1 MPKFQTT
8 LLFDLDGTLIDSTP
22 AILDGFHYVF
32 AHLGAAEPSDE
43 AIKKLIGHPLEV
55 MFERLGVTRD
65 VQNLVLAYKQRYA
78 QTFLDQTV
86 LLSGAFETVRAASEF
101 ANLGVVTTKT
111 SKFSKILLRHLGIAE
126 FFGTIVGREDVRDPK
141 PSAEPILKAL
151 ENLGICG
158 ATASKNSV
166 ATAGKISDASSG
178 KARDASGDEN
188 TSIASMGAISS
199 EILAS
204 DLLGSSVS
212 DLDSSRICE
221 QNLNRI
227 LSKNLGKISFGNLG
241 EAEGENDEDAA
252 SDKSRKG
259 DERRAGIGSNGCNKV
274 ESGSDERRAGIESV
288 DNERRANDD
297 EIYRACS
304 VQTRAAPKAS
314 LFCNQNIFMIGDT
327 SLDAIAAKS
336 AAVRSVGVSCGY
348 GSASELRAHFEFVCA
363 DAKEAVELIR
373 EISSKF

>member
-22 AILDGFHYVF
+22 AILEGFHYAF

-55 MFERLGVTRD
+55 MFERLGMTRD
-65 VQNLVLAYKQRYA
+65 VQNFLLAYKQRYA
-78 QTFLDQTV
+78 QIFLDQTV
-86 LLSGAFETVRAASEF
+86 LLSGAFEAVRSASEF

-126 FFGTIVGREDVRDPK
+126 FFGTIVGRESVKNPK

-158 ATASKNSV
+158 ANASQSPHAARGKTHD
-166 ATAGKISDASSG
+166 ATA
-178 KARDASGDEN
+178 DEN
-188 TSIASMGAISS
+188 TSVASRNTILSEISAPDLKSLPTLDPDPSKVYEQNLSSIASQNSDTISFKNLSEAKSDRHEVGDKNRKDNIGTEEESDKGGARGSKIYDTHELNSAPCYDKICS
-199 EILAS
+199 DEIL
-204 DLLGSSVS
+204 SSVS
-212 DLDSSRICE
+212 
-221 QNLNRI
+221 
-227 LSKNLGKISFGNLG
+227 
-241 EAEGENDEDAA
+241 
-252 SDKSRKG
+252 
-259 DERRAGIGSNGCNKV
+259 
-274 ESGSDERRAGIESV
+274 
-288 DNERRANDD
+288 
-297 EIYRACS
+297 
-304 VQTRAAPKAS
+304 
-314 LFCNQNIFMIGDT
+314 QNIFMIGDT
-327 SLDAIAAKS
+327 SLDAISAKS

-348 GSASELRAHFEFVCA
+348 GSALELRAHFEFVCA

>member
-22 AILDGFHYVF
+22 AILEGFHYAF

-43 AIKKLIGHPLEV
+43 AIKKVIGHPLEV

-65 VQNLVLAYKQRYA
+65 VQNFVLAYKQRYA
-78 QTFLDQTV
+78 QIFLDQTV
-86 LLSGAFETVRAASEF
+86 LLSGAYEAVRAASEF

-111 SKFSKILLRHLGIAE
+111 SKFSKILLHQLVIAK
-126 FFGTIVGREDVRDPK
+126 FFGTIDGREDVQDPK

-158 ATASKNSV
+158 ATTSKSSNTISSKACY
-166 ATAGKISDASSG
+166 ATA
-178 KARDASGDEN
+178 DEN
-188 TSIASMGAISS
+188 TSAASRNAILS
-199 EILAS
+199 EISAP
-204 DLLGSSVS
+204 DLKSLPAL
-212 DLDSSRICE
+212 DPDSSKVFE
-221 QNLNRI
+221 QNL
-227 LSKNLGKISFGNLG
+227 SKAKSDRHEAGDNSQKSCVDIEGESDKGGARGGKIY
-241 EAEGENDEDAA
+241 DAHELN
-252 SDKSRKG
+252 STPCYDK
-259 DERRAGIGSNGCNKV
+259 IC
-274 ESGSDERRAGIESV
+274 SDEILLSV
-288 DNERRANDD
+288 
-297 EIYRACS
+297 S
-304 VQTRAAPKAS
+304 
-314 LFCNQNIFMIGDT
+314 QNIFMIGDT
-327 SLDAIAAKS
+327 SLDAISAKS

>member
-1 MPKFQTT
+1 MPKFQTI

-22 AILDGFHYVF
+22 AILDGFHYAF
-32 AHLGAAEPSDE
+32 AHLGAVEPSDG

-65 VQNLVLAYKQRYA
+65 VQNFVLAYKQRYA

-86 LLSGAFETVRAASEF
+86 LLSGAFEAVRAASEF

-158 ATASKNSV
+158 TTASKSPHV
-166 ATAGKISDASSG
+166 ARGKTHDATA
-178 KARDASGDEN
+178 DEN
-188 TSIASMGAISS
+188 TSAAGRNTILS
-199 EILAS
+199 EIS
-204 DLLGSSVS
+204 EPDLKSLSA
-212 DLDSSRICE
+212 LDPSKVCE
-221 QNLNRI
+221 QNLSSIASQNSDRI
-227 LSKNLGKISFGNLG
+227 SFKDLSEVKSDRHEAGDKSQKSGIGIEGESYKSGARGGKIY
-241 EAEGENDEDAA
+241 DAHELN
-252 SDKSRKG
+252 STPCYDK
-259 DERRAGIGSNGCNKV
+259 IC
-274 ESGSDERRAGIESV
+274 SDEILPSV
-288 DNERRANDD
+288 
-297 EIYRACS
+297 S
-304 VQTRAAPKAS
+304 
-314 LFCNQNIFMIGDT
+314 QNIFMIGDT

>member
-22 AILDGFHYVF
+22 AILDGFHYAF

-65 VQNLVLAYKQRYA
+65 VQNFVLAYKQRYA

-86 LLSGAFETVRAASEF
+86 LLSGAFEAVRAASEF

-111 SKFSKILLRHLGIAE
+111 SKFSKILLQHLGIAD
-126 FFGTIVGREDVRDPK
+126 FFGTIVGREDVKNPK

-158 ATASKNSV
+158 ATASKSSNTISSKACY
-166 ATAGKISDASSG
+166 ATANKNTSAASRSAILNEISAPDLKSLPALDPDPSKVYEQNLS
-178 KARDASGDEN
+178 
-188 TSIASMGAISS
+188 SIASQNSDRISFKNLSEVKSDRYEAGDKSQKSGIGIEGESYKSGARCSKIYNAHELNFTHCCYDKICSD
-199 EILAS
+199 EILP
-204 DLLGSSVS
+204 SV
-212 DLDSSRICE
+212 I
-221 QNLNRI
+221 
-227 LSKNLGKISFGNLG
+227 
-241 EAEGENDEDAA
+241 
-252 SDKSRKG
+252 
-259 DERRAGIGSNGCNKV
+259 
-274 ESGSDERRAGIESV
+274 
-288 DNERRANDD
+288 
-297 EIYRACS
+297 
-304 VQTRAAPKAS
+304 
-314 LFCNQNIFMIGDT
+314 QNIFTIGDT
-327 SLDAIAAKS
+327 LLDAIAAKS

>member
-22 AILDGFHYVF
+22 AILDSFHYAF

-43 AIKKLIGHPLEV
+43 AIKRLIGHPLEV
-55 MFERLGVTRD
+55 MFERLGMTRD
-65 VQNLVLAYKQRYA
+65 VQNFVLAYKQRYA
-78 QTFLDQTV
+78 QIFLDQTV
-86 LLSGAFETVRAASEF
+86 LLSGAFEAVRMASEF

-158 ATASKNSV
+158 ATASQSPHAACGKTHD
-166 ATAGKISDASSG
+166 ATA
-178 KARDASGDEN
+178 DEN
-188 TSIASMGAISS
+188 TGAASRSAILSEISAPDLKSLLALDPDPSKVYEQNLSSIASQNSDRISFKDLSEVKSDRHEAGDKSQKNGIGIEGESYKSGARGGKIYDAYELNSTPCYDKICS
-199 EILAS
+199 DEILP
-204 DLLGSSVS
+204 SVS
-212 DLDSSRICE
+212 
-221 QNLNRI
+221 
-227 LSKNLGKISFGNLG
+227 
-241 EAEGENDEDAA
+241 
-252 SDKSRKG
+252 
-259 DERRAGIGSNGCNKV
+259 
-274 ESGSDERRAGIESV
+274 
-288 DNERRANDD
+288 
-297 EIYRACS
+297 
-304 VQTRAAPKAS
+304 
-314 LFCNQNIFMIGDT
+314 QNIFMIGDT
-327 SLDAIAAKS
+327 SLDAISAKS

>member
-22 AILDGFHYVF
+22 AILDGFHYAF
-32 AHLGAAEPSDE
+32 AHLGVAEPSDE

-65 VQNLVLAYKQRYA
+65 VQNFVLAYKQRYA

-86 LLSGAFETVRAASEF
+86 LLSGAFEAVRAASEF

-111 SKFSKILLRHLGIAE
+111 SKFSKILLQHLGIAE
-126 FFGTIVGREDVRDPK
+126 FFGTIVGREDVKNPK

-158 ATASKNSV
+158 ATASKSSNTISSKACY
-166 ATAGKISDASSG
+166 ATANK
-178 KARDASGDEN
+178 N
-188 TSIASMGAISS
+188 TSAASRSAILS
-199 EILAS
+199 EIS
-204 DLLGSSVS
+204 VPDLKSLSA
-212 DLDSSRICE
+212 LDPDPSKVCE
-221 QNLNRI
+221 QNLSSIASQNSDR
-227 LSKNLGKISFGNLG
+227 ISFKDLSEVKSDRH
-241 EAEGENDEDAA
+241 EAGDKSQKSGIGIEGESYKSGARGSKIYDAQ
-252 SDKSRKG
+252 SELNSTTCYDK
-259 DERRAGIGSNGCNKV
+259 IC
-274 ESGSDERRAGIESV
+274 SDEILPSV
-288 DNERRANDD
+288 
-297 EIYRACS
+297 S
-304 VQTRAAPKAS
+304 
-314 LFCNQNIFMIGDT
+314 QNIFMIGDT
-327 SLDAIAAKS
+327 LLDAIAAKS

-373 EISSKF
+373 KISSKF

>member
-22 AILDGFHYVF
+22 AILDGFHYAF

-43 AIKKLIGHPLEV
+43 AIKRLIGHPLEV

-65 VQNLVLAYKQRYA
+65 VQNFVLAYKQRYA
-78 QTFLDQTV
+78 QIFLDQTV
-86 LLSGAFETVRAASEF
+86 LLSSAFEAVRTASEF

-111 SKFSKILLRHLGIAE
+111 SKFSKILLRHLGIAK
-126 FFGTIVGREDVRDPK
+126 FFGTIVGREDVQNPK

-158 ATASKNSV
+158 ATASKSPHAACGKTHD
-166 ATAGKISDASSG
+166 ATA
-178 KARDASGDEN
+178 DEN
-188 TSIASMGAISS
+188 TSAAGRSAILS
-199 EILAS
+199 EISAP
-204 DLLGSSVS
+204 DLKSLPA
-212 DLDSSRICE
+212 LDPDPSKVYE
-221 QNLNRI
+221 QNLSSIASQNSDI
-227 LSKNLGKISFGNLG
+227 ISLKNLSEVKSDRHEVGDKSQKSGIGI
-241 EAEGENDEDAA
+241 EGESNKGGARRSKIYGTHELNSTPCYDKIC
-252 SDKSRKG
+252 SDK
-259 DERRAGIGSNGCNKV
+259 ITP
-274 ESGSDERRAGIESV
+274 SV
-288 DNERRANDD
+288 
-297 EIYRACS
+297 S
-304 VQTRAAPKAS
+304 
-314 LFCNQNIFMIGDT
+314 QNIFMIGDT
-327 SLDAIAAKS
+327 SLDAISAKS

>member
-1 MPKFQTT
+1 MPKFQIT

-22 AILDGFHYVF
+22 AILDGFHYAF
-32 AHLGAAEPSDE
+32 THLGAAEPGDE

-65 VQNLVLAYKQRYA
+65 VQNFVFAYKQRYA

-86 LLSGAFETVRAASEF
+86 LLSGAFEAVRAASEF

-111 SKFSKILLRHLGIAE
+111 SKFSKILLQHLGIADL
-126 FFGTIVGREDVRDPK
+126 FGTIVGREDVKKPK

-158 ATASKNSV
+158 ATTSKSSNTISSKACY
-166 ATAGKISDASSG
+166 ATA
-178 KARDASGDEN
+178 DEN
-188 TSIASMGAISS
+188 TSAASRNAILS
-199 EILAS
+199 EILAP
-204 DLLGSSVS
+204 DLKSLPAL
-212 DLDSSRICE
+212 DPDSSKVFE
-221 QNLNRI
+221 QNLSSIASQNSDTI
-227 LSKNLGKISFGNLG
+227 SLKNLS
-241 EAEGENDEDAA
+241 EAIGIKYKAGDNSQKSGVGIEGE
-252 SDKSRKG
+252 SDKGGARDSKIY
-259 DERRAGIGSNGCNKV
+259 DVHELNSTPCYDKIC
-274 ESGSDERRAGIESV
+274 SDEITPSV
-288 DNERRANDD
+288 
-297 EIYRACS
+297 S
-304 VQTRAAPKAS
+304 
-314 LFCNQNIFMIGDT
+314 QNIFMIGDT

-373 EISSKF
+373 GISSKF

>member
-22 AILDGFHYVF
+22 AILDGFHYAF

-43 AIKKLIGHPLEV
+43 AIKRLIGHPLEV

-78 QTFLDQTV
+78 QIFLDQTV
-86 LLSGAFETVRAASEF
+86 LLSGALEAVRAASEF

-111 SKFSKILLRHLGIAE
+111 SKFSKILLRHLGIAK
-126 FFGTIVGREDVRDPK
+126 FFGTIVGREDVQNPK

-158 ATASKNSV
+158 ATASKSPHAACGKTHD
-166 ATAGKISDASSG
+166 ATA
-178 KARDASGDEN
+178 DEN
-188 TSIASMGAISS
+188 TSAASRSAILSEISAPDLKSLLALDPDPSKVYEQNLSSIASQNSDIISFKNLSEVKSDRHEVGDKGQKSGIGIEGESYKSGARRSKIYDTHELNSAPCYDKICS
-199 EILAS
+199 NEIL
-204 DLLGSSVS
+204 SSVS
-212 DLDSSRICE
+212 
-221 QNLNRI
+221 
-227 LSKNLGKISFGNLG
+227 
-241 EAEGENDEDAA
+241 
-252 SDKSRKG
+252 
-259 DERRAGIGSNGCNKV
+259 
-274 ESGSDERRAGIESV
+274 
-288 DNERRANDD
+288 
-297 EIYRACS
+297 
-304 VQTRAAPKAS
+304 
-314 LFCNQNIFMIGDT
+314 QNIFMIGDT
-327 SLDAIAAKS
+327 SLDAISAKS

-363 DAKEAVELIR
+363 GAKEAVELIR

>member
-1 MPKFQTT
+1 MPKFQIT

-22 AILDGFHYVF
+22 AILDGFHYAF

-65 VQNLVLAYKQRYA
+65 VQNFVLAYKQRYA
-78 QTFLDQTV
+78 QIFLDQTV
-86 LLSGAFETVRAASEF
+86 LLSGAFEAVRAASEF

-111 SKFSKILLRHLGIAE
+111 SKFSKILLQHLGIAK
-126 FFGTIVGREDVRDPK
+126 FFGTIVGREDVQNPK

-158 ATASKNSV
+158 ATASKSSNTISSKACYV
-166 ATAGKISDASSG
+166 TADKNTSAASRSAILNEISAPDLKRLPALDPDPSKVYEQNLS
-178 KARDASGDEN
+178 
-188 TSIASMGAISS
+188 SIASQNSDIISFKNLSEVKSNRHEAGDKNRKDNIGTEEEGDKSGARGSKIYDAHELNSTPCYDKICS
-199 EILAS
+199 NEIL
-204 DLLGSSVS
+204 SSVS
-212 DLDSSRICE
+212 
-221 QNLNRI
+221 
-227 LSKNLGKISFGNLG
+227 
-241 EAEGENDEDAA
+241 
-252 SDKSRKG
+252 
-259 DERRAGIGSNGCNKV
+259 
-274 ESGSDERRAGIESV
+274 
-288 DNERRANDD
+288 
-297 EIYRACS
+297 
-304 VQTRAAPKAS
+304 
-314 LFCNQNIFMIGDT
+314 QNIFMIGDT
-327 SLDAIAAKS
+327 SLDAISAKS

>member
-1 MPKFQTT
+1 MLKFQTA

-22 AILDGFHYVF
+22 AILDGFHYAF

-43 AIKKLIGHPLEV
+43 AIKRLIGYPLEV

-65 VQNLVLAYKQRYA
+65 VQNFVLAYKQRYA

-86 LLSGAFETVRAASEF
+86 LLSGAFEAVRAASEF

-111 SKFSKILLRHLGIAE
+111 SKFSKILLQHLGIADL
-126 FFGTIVGREDVRDPK
+126 FGTIVGREDVQNPK

-158 ATASKNSV
+158 ATASKSSNTISSKACY
-166 ATAGKISDASSG
+166 ATANKNTSAASRSAILSEISVPDLKSLPALDTNPSKVYEQNLS
-178 KARDASGDEN
+178 
-188 TSIASMGAISS
+188 SIASQNSDTISFKDLSEVKSDRYEAGDKNRKDNIGTEEESDKGGARGGKIYDAHELNSTPCYDKICS
-199 EILAS
+199 DEILP
-204 DLLGSSVS
+204 SVS
-212 DLDSSRICE
+212 
-221 QNLNRI
+221 
-227 LSKNLGKISFGNLG
+227 
-241 EAEGENDEDAA
+241 
-252 SDKSRKG
+252 
-259 DERRAGIGSNGCNKV
+259 
-274 ESGSDERRAGIESV
+274 
-288 DNERRANDD
+288 
-297 EIYRACS
+297 
-304 VQTRAAPKAS
+304 
-314 LFCNQNIFMIGDT
+314 QNIFMIGDT